1 MLFHSMAFVT
11 LQKVVVERK
20 NITNGIEKH
29 FVLWLRRRAAKVCK
43 NTKVRRKDMVVSGV
57 SMG

>member
-20 NITNGIEKH
+20 NITNSIEKH
-29 FVLWLRRRAAKVCK
+29 FVLWLRRRAAKVHK

>member
-1 MLFHSMAFVT
+1 MAFVT
-11 LQKVVVERK
+11 LQKVLVEGK

-29 FVLWLRRRAAKVCK
+29 FVLWLRRATKVHK

>member
-1 MLFHSMAFVT
+1 MLFHNMAFVT
-11 LQKVVVERK
+11 LQKVLVEGK

-29 FVLWLRRRAAKVCK
+29 FVLWLRRATKVHK